1 MKLKIIPQN
10 DYARE
15 TLSRLIIAD
24 VNYDLIAND
33 IYKSIENNDPYVFIV
48 DPAST
53 MTIQFPTKDFDVT
66 ETMPINPKELN
77 DADDV
82 AEIAENDSHWIVMMA
97 DDSVDVATFRDG
109 IFYIEDRDGLYACDA
124 VWAVAA
130 PEGY

>member
-15 TLSRLIIAD
+15 TLSRLIIAG

>member
-15 TLSRLIIAD
+15 TLSRLIIAG
-24 VNYDLIAND
+24 VSYDDIANH
-33 IYKSIENNDPYVFIV
+33 INKSIETNDPYVFIV

-66 ETMPINPKELN
+66 EAMPINPKEFN

-82 AEIAENDSHWIVMMA
+82 AEIAKNGSHWVVMMT

-124 VWAVAA
+124 VWAAAA
-130 PEGY
+130 PLGF

>member
-15 TLSRLIIAD
+15 TLSRLIVAG
-24 VNYDLIAND
+24 VNYDLIANN
-33 IYKSIENNDPYVFIV
+33 INRSIETNDPYVFIV

-53 MTIQFPTKDFDVT
+53 MTVQSPTKDFDVT
-66 ETMPINPKELN
+66 ETMPINPKEFN

-82 AEIAENDSHWIVMMA
+82 AEVAENGSHWVVMMT
-97 DDSVDVATFRDG
+97 DDTVDVATFRDG

-124 VWAVAA
+124 VLAVAY
-130 PEGY
+130 PEGF